1 MLRAFAIALLLITT
15 AVGAVGA
22 ISSPQVAQPS
32 REHRATAE
40 TGCKRAPKPIVVNL
54 PRSKYPNIDAHIEAS
69 WRKGYPKV
77 LTIHRA
83 NADERRHKLLNGI
96 PTRPGF
102 DRDEAPAVV
111 LRATWRA
118 DVAYVESR
126 QNESAG
132 ASLGAQLRGWCS
144 GQRVVYG
151 FGP

>member
-1 MLRAFAIALLLITT
+1 MLRAFAIALLLVLL
-15 AVGAVGA
+15 AGVLGSFRASQA
-22 ISSPQVAQPS
+22 RPS
-32 REHRATAE
+32 REHNATAE
-40 TGCKRAPKPIVVNL
+40 MGCKRTPKPIVVNL

-83 NADERRHKLLNGI
+83 NADKRRHKLLNGI